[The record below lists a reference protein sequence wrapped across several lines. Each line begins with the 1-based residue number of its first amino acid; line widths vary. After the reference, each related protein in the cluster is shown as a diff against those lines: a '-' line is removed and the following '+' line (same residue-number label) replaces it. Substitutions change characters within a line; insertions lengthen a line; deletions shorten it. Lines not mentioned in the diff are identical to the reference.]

1 MITNGL
7 SYFVLCVNS
16 LNFFVKFI
24 DLLNQETF
32 EFFDGEFSV
41 LIIFI
46 VESVIWIYWQK
57 YLVVREMF
65 NRILTYVASEIF
77 KDVVF

>member
-32 EFFDGEFSV
+32 EFFNGVFSV

>member
-32 EFFDGEFSV
+32 EFFNWVFSV